1 MTPTTFESLAAST
14 YVALTTFRGDGS
26 PVSTAVWVAR
36 DGDALVVIT
45 GPTSGKVRRIRAN
58 PAVTVAPCDIR
69 GRVKGEALAGKAVVQ
84 DAEGT
89 ARTRDRIVRRY
100 GLLARFFAR
109 GDVSAS
115 VGLSITLD

>member
-1 MTPTTFESLAAST
+1 MTTTFETLAQSR
-14 YVALTTFRGDGS
+14 YVALTTFRRDGS

-36 DGDALVVIT
+36 DGDALVVVT
-45 GPTSGKVRRIRAN
+45 GPNSGKVRRLRAN

-69 GRVKGEALAGKAVVQ
+69 GRVKGEAIPGRAVVLE
-84 DAEGT
+84 AEGT
-89 ARTRDRIVRRY
+89 ARVRDLIVRRY

-109 GDVSAS
+109 GDVSES

>member
-1 MTPTTFESLAAST
+1 MPTTFGTLAEST

-26 PVSTAVWVAR
+26 PVSTAVW
-36 DGDALVVIT
+36 
-45 GPTSGKVRRIRAN
+45 RRIRAN